1 MLDYTRSHLY
11 YANINGCMSFGPSLL
26 SSTNNGIVK
35 SIVFLLIFVS
45 IKDLHNIKIM
55 SAVKHFFVYFCYM
68 ETLTNRFFYKCFIQ
82 FSTKFN
88 QNLIQNLFEILWRQT
103 DKKTNKQTNRPEK
116 ISSWRRYIICINN
129 GKGDV
134 ELN

>member
-55 SAVKHFFVYFCYM
+55 SAIKHFFSFILLHGEVY
-68 ETLTNRFFYKCFIQ
+68 KQIFIQ
-82 FSTKFN
+82 FSSNFQLNSTNIQRVGPYKF
-88 QNLIQNLFEILWRQT
+88 
-103 DKKTNKQTNRPEK
+103 
-116 ISSWRRYIICINN
+116 
-129 GKGDV
+129 V
-134 ELN
+134 EGMAIDHEDRSNTF